1 MTVVYEFYKGAR
13 ARQTIRPSRFVTALA
28 DLTLM
33 NKRRYGGFIIH
44 VGAVVVFAGIIGS
57 SFFKSEELFTVAA
70 GEEFTLGD
78 YTLRFLDITS
88 RNDLEKDVVSARLEI
103 LHSGVSQGQLTPEKH
118 FHHKSEQP
126 MTEVKIHSTLME
138 DLYVVLS
145 GWDDQQ
151 RATFH
156 VFINPLVMWIWIGIG
171 IMCLGGVFVL
181 IPNKKLGPAVALRR
195 SEEEVRD
202 EAA

>member
-1 MTVVYEFYKGAR
+1 
-13 ARQTIRPSRFVTALA
+13 
-28 DLTLM
+28 
-33 NKRRYGGFIIH
+33 
-44 VGAVVVFAGIIGS
+44 
-57 SFFKSEELFTVAA
+57 
-70 GEEFTLGD
+70 
-78 YTLRFLDITS
+78 
-88 RNDLEKDVVSARLEI
+88 
-103 LHSGVSQGQLTPEKH
+103 
-118 FHHKSEQP
+118 
-126 MTEVKIHSTLME
+126 
-138 DLYVVLS
+138 VVLS